1 MPSCAENER
10 IKRQYFTYLREAKH
24 LAERTLD
31 SVARGVAL
39 FETFTKGQ
47 DFRKF
52 HIQQAIDFKASL
64 TTQTNRQGRAGLS
77 VASRHTIL
85 QVLKNFFQW
94 LARQRGYKRI
104 SYSDA
109 EYFSLSA
116 KETRIATTRREQPVP
131 TIEQIRHV
139 IYSMPTES
147 EIQRRNQAVV
157 AFMLLTGARVS
168 AVASLRL
175 KHVDLIEGKVV
186 QDAREVNT
194 KASKTFTTYF
204 FPVGGDIRAIV
215 AAWISYLRTQK
226 LMGHDDP
233 LFPATRTGVG
243 KNQQLEPQG
252 LVSTH
257 WSDGEPIRRIFQDA
271 FRGAGLPYFKPHA
284 FRKTLAML
292 GEQLCST
299 PEQFKAWSQNFGHD
313 EVLTTFVNYGEVS
326 SWRQASIM
334 RDLGGEPKR
343 APGPID

>member
-1 MPSCAENER
+1 MLSCAENER

-31 SVARGVAL
+31 GVARGVAL

-64 TTQTNRQGRAGLS
+64 TMQINRQGKAGLS
-77 VASRHTIL
+77 VAFRHAIL
-85 QVLKNFFQW
+85 LVLKNFFQW

-139 IYSMPTES
+139 IHSMPIES

-194 KASKTFTTYF
+194 KASKTFTTWF
-204 FPVGGDIRAIV
+204 FPVGLDIRAIV
-215 AAWISYLRTQK
+215 EAWISYLRIQK

-243 KNQQLEPQG
+243 KNQQLEPKG
-252 LVSTH
+252 LARTH

-292 GEQLCST
+292 GEQLRST
-299 PEQFKAWSQNFGHD
+299 PEQFKAWSQNFGHE